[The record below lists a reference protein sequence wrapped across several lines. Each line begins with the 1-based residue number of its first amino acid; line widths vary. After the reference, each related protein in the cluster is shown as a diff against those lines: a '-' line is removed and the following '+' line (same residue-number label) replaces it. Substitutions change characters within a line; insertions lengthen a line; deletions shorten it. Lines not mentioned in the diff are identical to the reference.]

1 MCTLI
6 EQVTTLLEK
15 MTNIKKTVTD
25 INEHTVAT
33 DKKITTMGEHFE
45 QQLATLG
52 KQLTRIQDWICC
64 KGWLGWADRGQC
76 EEHSTKDEQES
87 WLDAA
92 C

>member
-1 MCTLI
+1 VPMCTLI

-52 KQLTRIQDWICC
+52 KQLTRIQD
-64 KGWLGWADRGQC
+64 
-76 EEHSTKDEQES
+76 
-87 WLDAA
+87 
-92 C
+92 